1 MIRLYGNFFPVFTNR
16 EGRSFDR
23 SAHSIWDAL
32 LNHDISE
39 SGYSSEPTTTLHAL
53 HEEMAEKSGEPIFTK
68 LKEKHKRFHD
78 EREANERRH
87 FEVRANQ
94 LNQIGLV
101 EVRRF
106 RQRQLEIEQENWLK
120 ELPSQR
126 AIRPELTLCTL
137 VELLND

>member
-1 MIRLYGNFFPVFTNR
+1 MPF
-16 EGRSFDR
+16 SD
-23 SAHSIWDAL
+23 
-32 LNHDISE
+32 
-39 SGYSSEPTTTLHAL
+39 SSTKELFSL
-53 HEEMAEKSGEPIFTK
+53 HEQMARQSGEPVFRK

-106 RQRQLEIEQENWLK
+106 RQRQLEIEQENWLR
-120 ELPSQR
+120 ELPGQR

-137 VELLND
+137 VELLNG